1 MRRLGTRKQQN
12 ADPRVVFIY
21 VYICYDVCAKLHT
34 KRYITHLHSYR
45 AGRETLPTVL
55 VCIQDIKHRSKQDK
69 NNLRTIRYI

>member
-1 MRRLGTRKQQN
+1 MPIHAL
-12 ADPRVVFIY
+12 FLYMYIY
-21 VYICYDVCAKLHT
+21 YDVCAKLHT